1 MRTIILFLLSSSL
14 LMGQNIELGQ
24 VDWMRS
30 YDRALEFSEEQN
42 KPILL
47 LFQEVPGCATC
58 RNYGKNVLS
67 NPLVVDVIENYFIP
81 LAIFNNKGGDDKKI
95 LEKYKEPSWNN
106 PVVRIVN
113 SEGENIAKRVSGN
126 YSASGILDAINQSFA
141 ERQMTIPQEILLLQD
156 ILNTN
161 PTSEVTYSMY
171 CFWSGEKTFGKLEG
185 VYETQAGWQNG
196 KEVVKVVYDDRKISE
211 KEIRSK
217 GKQANCADDLVESG
231 SFRKDKDPKY
241 YLKKS
246 KYRVLPMHPLQAARI
261 NSLLGEGVSD
271 LSPWLF
277 PSQKKFLKY
286 SVENK
291 IQESLY
297 DEDFE
302 IAWDKMNETLTGA

>member
-1 MRTIILFLLSSSL
+1 MLT
-14 LMGQNIELGQ
+14 GQSVELGE
-24 VDWMRS
+24 VNWNRS
-30 YDRALEFSEEQN
+30 YDEALAFSKEQN
-42 KPILL
+42 KPVFL

-67 NPLVVDVIENYFIP
+67 NPLVVDVIENYFVP
-81 LAIFNNKGGDDKKI
+81 LAIFNNKGGEDKKI

-126 YSASGILDAINQSFA
+126 YSASGVLEAIIQSFA
-141 ERQMTIPQEILLLQD
+141 ERRMQIPQEILLLQD

-161 PTSEVTYSMY
+161 PTNEATYSMY
-171 CFWSGEKTFGKLEG
+171 CFWSGEKTFGKLDG

-196 KEVVKVVYDDRKISE
+196 KEVVKVIYDEDKISE
-211 KEIRSK
+211 RQLTSK
-217 GKQANCADDLVESG
+217 GKQANCADDLVETG

-261 NSLLGEGVSD
+261 NSLIGEGVTD
-271 LSPWLF
+271 LNPWLF
-277 PSQKKFLKY
+277 PSQKKFLQY
-286 SVENK
+286 SERNSIK
-291 IQESLY
+291 QSLY
-297 DEDFE
+297 DDDFE
-302 IAWDKMNETLTGA
+302 VAWDKMNSILEGA